1 MTLRRRYE
9 KRLWS
14 LILENDNTTTVTPE
28 INVETL
34 KTKLGKIAQKIKD
47 SGLESAVNVAFSG
60 LQEMIS
66 SIEDSI
72 DLKSVQEKEHSILR
86 DIKDEFVN
94 TNKDFYKKY
103 ETIVIDTNQYESPN
117 FNDIKLIYLGL
128 VKNVDGKP
136 VYKEGD
142 RVGKSLEFLEK
153 IKTNA
158 GVVAS
163 KYINHRDN
171 IDQLKKDFD
180 EIMEPW
186 LEYLRNANKTSPEPD
201 TVDAAIE
208 TFDKKINAVVK
219 AYGAW
224 LTENKEAIGEIM
236 KTLQDDDG
244 SDRPKTQT
252 AGYKRLG
259 NTLFEKLLMSR
270 GFE

>member
-14 LILENDNTTTVTPE
+14 LILENDSTTTVTPE

-66 SIEDSI
+66 SIKDSI
-72 DLKSVQEKEHSILR
+72 DLKSVQEKEHLILS
-86 DIKDEFVN
+86 DIKSEFVN
-94 TNKDFYKKY
+94 TNKDFYRKY
-103 ETIVIDTNQYESPN
+103 ETIVKDTNQYEKPN
-117 FNDIKLIYLGL
+117 FNDINLAYVGL
-128 VKNVDGKP
+128 VGIVDGKP

-142 RVGKSLEFLEK
+142 KVGKSLDFLEK

-158 GVVAS
+158 VKKA
-163 KYINHRDN
+163 KDYINHKDN
-171 IDQLKKDFD
+171 IDDLKKDFD
-180 EIMEPW
+180 KIMEPW
-186 LEYLRNANKTSPEPD
+186 IEYLKDANKTSPEPD
-201 TVDAAIE
+201 TVDAAID

-224 LTENKEAIGEIM
+224 LTENKETISEIM
-236 KTLQDDDG
+236 KALQDDDG

-259 NTLFEKLLMSR
+259 NTLFERFLMS
-270 GFE
+270 GGLK